1 MPTPLEQVQQIIQ
14 DCQNEIANA
23 RIANT
28 KADLVKLDRYLLEAL
43 DIIKNVLLPNDP
55 QAGMIKATLKK
66 LCKVIARNKPPHAP
80 S

>member
-1 MPTPLEQVQQIIQ
+1 MPTPLEEVQQIIQ
-14 DCQNEIANA
+14 ECQNEIVNA

-28 KADLVKLDRYLLEAL
+28 KADLVKVDRYLLDAL

-55 QAGMIKATLKK
+55 HANAKLSILKK
-66 LCKVIARNKPPHAP
+66 LRKVISRNRPPHAP